1 MIKQQHLDLTPVIRI
16 NNTSAGVNKA
26 LDRETAPRCY
36 PPICQ
41 PPPTQETSA
50 PSPLQLILATQRT
63 NSQHPS
69 GTATANSV
77 STSPLPLFPIT
88 HALAAYRSYPA
99 ANALP
104 RVGVFALSESF
115 FTRSGGDDE
124 RGRGGGAAFWL
135 GEEGRGLVV
144 VLDGGGSGFV
154 VVFVRVGGDMV
165 LILVRLGSGELGRE
179 GGECGGGVV
188 DMFLR
193 GGPVGDVCR
202 TRCARM
208 VM

>member
-1 MIKQQHLDLTPVIRI
+1 VSIKLLTARPLLGAIRPSVHPP
-16 NNTSAGVNKA
+16 NPGNVSPQSA
-26 LDRETAPRCY
+26 LTH
-36 PPICQ
+36 
-41 PPPTQETSA
+41 
-50 PSPLQLILATQRT
+50 PSHPKN

-124 RGRGGGAAFWL
+124 RGGGGGAAFWL

-144 VLDGGGSGFV
+144 VLDGGGSGSV

-165 LILVRLGSGELGRE
+165 LVLVRLGSGELGRE

-193 GGPVGDVCR
+193 GGGPVGDVCR
-202 TRCARM
+202 TRWARR

>member
-1 MIKQQHLDLTPVIRI
+1 MSIKLLTARPLLGAIRP
-16 NNTSAGVNKA
+16 SVN
-26 LDRETAPRCY
+26 
-36 PPICQ
+36 
-41 PPPTQETSA
+41 PPPNPGNVSPQSA
-50 PSPLQLILATQRT
+50 PTHASHPKN

-124 RGRGGGAAFWL
+124 RGGGGGAAFWL

-144 VLDGGGSGFV
+144 VLDGGGSGSV

-165 LILVRLGSGELGRE
+165 LVLVRLGSGELGRE
-179 GGECGGGVV
+179 GGECGGGGHVFERWACGGRVTCVGRVV
-188 DMFLR
+188 HGWSCD
-193 GGPVGDVCR
+193 
-202 TRCARM
+202 
-208 VM
+208 